1 MSKKEKSPPFYKKW
15 WYYLILL
22 ILLFGNIA
30 ILLWAD
36 EAVKSYWLTLISG
49 WISFIATITI
59 GIIAFK
65 QSRDYKEQ
73 NDLFIKEQKDMAW
86 RESQYNHL
94 SSFISQLMSFQNK
107 IDRFILI
114 KSDELYGKTDNEVY
128 IERFKFKYICD
139 FINFKNNINLFLKLS
154 GLCFNGTEELITCCD
169 DFFNFLTGYTVK
181 KFDLDFINVATN
193 KADEINSAIFK
204 ILADVEATRTIVYC
218 KDISY
223 AKQKIEEI
231 GDEYNNLITKKK

>member
-128 IERFKFKYICD
+128 IERFKIKYID
-139 FINFKNNINLFLKLS
+139 AQTSIAI
-154 GLCFNGTEELITCCD
+154 IR
-169 DFFNFLTGYTVK
+169 
-181 KFDLDFINVATN
+181 NVLMTPP
-193 KADEINSAIFK
+193 I
-204 ILADVEATRTIVYC
+204 
-218 KDISY
+218 
-223 AKQKIEEI
+223 
-231 GDEYNNLITKKK
+231 